1 MFKFIA
7 IGYIGVVLTAI
18 AQVILKYG
26 AIRKANKSFI
36 SFFVNIYTILGYGIM
51 FGITL
56 INLYI
61 FQFLDLKYILI
72 FLPSSYIL
80 VFLFSALIL
89 KEKTDRRRLLQYG
102 IVLLG
107 ILVFNL

>member
-1 MFKFIA
+1 MFEYII
-7 IGYIGVVLTAI
+7 IGYIGVVLTAF
-18 AQVILKYG
+18 AQVILKTG
-26 AIRKANKSFI
+26 AIKKGNQNFL
-36 SFFVNIYTILGYGIM
+36 SFFLNIYTIIGYSILVSV
-51 FGITL
+51 TL

-61 FQFLDLKYILI
+61 FRFLDLKYALI

-80 VFLFSALIL
+80 VFVFSALIL
-89 KEKTDRRRLLQYG
+89 KEKMDRRKLLQYS

>member
-1 MFKFIA
+1 MCKYIA

-26 AIRKANKSFI
+26 AIRQGNKSFLS
-36 SFFVNIYTILGYGIM
+36 SFINIYAFLGYGIM

-80 VFLFSALIL
+80 VVFFSALIL
-89 KEKTDRRRLLQYG
+89 KEKIERRKLLQYAL
-102 IVLLG
+102 VLVG